1 MKNINIQTVEAVS
14 EAIGINAL
22 LDSVLAKLDDK
33 TVQQVLSSIL
43 KENGLELTDRAS
55 F

>member
-14 EAIGINAL
+14 EAIGVNNM
-22 LDSVLAKLDDK
+22 LDAVLSKLDDK

-43 KENGLELTDRAS
+43 RENGLELTDRAS